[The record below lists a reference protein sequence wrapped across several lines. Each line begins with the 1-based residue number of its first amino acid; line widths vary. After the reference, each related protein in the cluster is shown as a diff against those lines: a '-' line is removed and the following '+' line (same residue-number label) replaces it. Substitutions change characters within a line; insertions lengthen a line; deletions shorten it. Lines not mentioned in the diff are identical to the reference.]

1 MISYTCEFRVL
12 RQTLADG
19 VLSAFVPGAL
29 SFFHSNADINDITW
43 DFPRDI
49 LGFKDAGDMD
59 FWNQLGYD
67 FWANLD
73 WTPEGQGLV
82 KQVEELVGQENIG
95 ILTAPQDTT
104 GCVDGKRAWIKK
116 HLPKYTKQL
125 VVTPAK
131 TLFAAP
137 KKILVD
143 DHDPNITKFTKTPQ
157 GLPTGGSGVLIP
169 RPWNSAKQRTDG
181 KGGFDLTSIVSELR
195 WAIRQTV

>member
-1 MISYTCEFRVL
+1 MTPVVFL
-12 RQTLADG
+12 DMDG
-19 VLSAFVPGAL
+19 VLSNFVQGAL
-29 SFFHSNADINDITW
+29 DHFGSKADIHDVTW

-67 FWANLD
+67 FWANLE
-73 WTPEGQGLV
+73 WTPEGQSLV
-82 KQVEELVGQENIG
+82 KGVEEMVGQENIG
-95 ILTAPQDTT
+95 ILTAPQDTA

-116 HLPKYTKQL
+116 HLPKYVKQL

-137 KKILVD
+137 MKILVD

-157 GLPTGGSGVLIP
+157 GHPTGGRGVLVP
-169 RPWNSAKQRTDG
+169 RPWNSAKPRTDG
-181 KGGFDLTSIVSELR
+181 KGGCDVAPLLSELR
-195 WAIRQTV
+195 WTIRQTV